1 MSYATLLCLRRLGL
15 VRPDKDLPTELEYY
29 VAVDS
34 LRADSSRTRT
44 TTSLRT
50 RGNIGAGDAQQLV
63 QSGIF
68 GPRTN
73 VGAFASTA
81 MLVTPADKQQGDAD
95 QKKRDDEER
104 AQKEEEEQQKK
115 AEEERKKLEKK
126 RKQEEKREAE
136 KKKKEE
142 EANCPFN
149 KGAKFAASLWKD
161 IGAGRTTIGRLGE
174 PAHGEA
180 LRSTATGLA
189 DKMKDSVEKMT
200 ESWTEITN
208 AVEKQALETLRIAMD
223 KSVGI
228 VREHLALTRMADALL
243 KQDEEEGP
251 AAKKCK
257 KG

>member
-1 MSYATLLCLRRLGL
+1 MCLRRLGL
-15 VRPDKDLPTELEYY
+15 IRADKDLPTELEYY
-29 VAVDS
+29 VSVNTLHFDS
-34 LRADSSRTRT
+34 NRTRN

-50 RGNIGAGDAQQLV
+50 RGNIGAGDAQQLL

-73 VGAFASTA
+73 VGAFAGNAQATA
-81 MLVTPADKQQGDAD
+81 ADKQQGDAD

-104 AQKEEEEQQKK
+104 TQKEEEEQQKK
-115 AEEERKKLEKK
+115 VEEERKKLEKK

-180 LRSTATGLA
+180 LRSTASGLA

-208 AVEKQALETLRIAMD
+208 AVEKQALETLGIAMD
-223 KSVGI
+223 KAVGI

-251 AAKKCK
+251 AAKKSK